1 MLFISLLIISVQ
13 KPHGQQATLA
23 TVSEDDLLG
32 QSDAQKLRPS
42 LRDAASMF
50 RGRSRS
56 RSRSRSVSQNRSR
69 SPENGKVRRSR
80 SRSRERLSKVV
91 SSVMGGTATNSQ
103 RHPQVALV
111 ASGTECNEGGQIT
124 AKTPCGANASSSE
137 KVSNFPVFGH
147 RGARLRKNII
157 STQLAVKSRPQPT
170 NDPTDGNLDV
180 FFLKQE
186 EKETAMMGN
195 ALQRAFGCAFDHVEI
210 DDESR
215 HGDQVDNVLYS
226 SHDNDGITD
235 DDEDEVVEY
244 GAYDDFAWTDL
255 SPRIKEAAEV
265 LGHCQSSWDGGE
277 DVATTGKVWVD
288 LSSEERVAAIR
299 LGYNEAFWNDRNTQ
313 TIDTSQLNAAIRGK
327 DTLRAVL
334 RLDKESRAI
343 AKVAVPA
350 TIENMFG
357 IVLDAVQI
365 AVISKFIGWEALTV
379 YGVVDFALS
388 FTSILGYGISGA
400 EEVLV
405 SQAIGSGNYYKAG
418 ATTQLSVVLYLLVA
432 IPSYVFWGIFIDDLV
447 LYLGLGQDIAQMAM
461 AYMPIMAL
469 HSFIYSG
476 FSSTLGGLMR
486 IDGKTWQISIIDAV
500 FTGLHAGAVVICIVV
515 YNFNL
520 VQVAWL
526 ELISSAIY
534 GLFMF
539 GFCSINGWLNP
550 FKEGLYDLRGIRNGE
565 LIKQLVKLAIPMC
578 LSELLASGEWNF
590 LTVFAAYFG
599 DVAAWTVA
607 GALWDFFELAPEG
620 ISSAAVIRIGY
631 HLGQADPRKA
641 KLAAYKCLVGSVVW
655 AAILTSIFVWQ
666 SDFII
671 TSFTDDEYIVGVLET
686 VVVLIG
692 AGNVVMCIG
701 NLAWT
706 ILSIQ
711 GRSKIPAW
719 VYGGVGVLGSCI
731 PLASLFTFKMHL
743 SIAGLVAAVVISYST
758 VSMVLLV
765 FVFTSNWTK
774 LCCKII
780 SASSGFAFEAI
791 DDEEKGRQWKL
802 SNTPGSLGAD
812 GSAKDK
818 MAEAGQ
824 NGSTKPKFE
833 LNKEISLSSLA

>member
-1 MLFISLLIISVQ
+1 M
-13 KPHGQQATLA
+13 K
-23 TVSEDDLLG
+23 
-32 QSDAQKLRPS
+32 
-42 LRDAASMF
+42 
-50 RGRSRS
+50 
-56 RSRSRSVSQNRSR
+56 
-69 SPENGKVRRSR
+69 
-80 SRSRERLSKVV
+80 
-91 SSVMGGTATNSQ
+91 SQ
-103 RHPQVALV
+103 RHPRVVLV
-111 ASGTECNEGGQIT
+111 ASGTEGNEDGQIA
-124 AKTPCGANASSSE
+124 AKIPREANASSSGQLF
-137 KVSNFPVFGH
+137 NFPMSGR
-147 RGARLRKNII
+147 RGTRLRKNII
-157 STQLAVKSRPQPT
+157 STQLAVQSRPQPT
-170 NDPTDGNLDV
+170 NDPTAGNLDV
-180 FFLKQE
+180 FFLKKE
-186 EKETAMMGN
+186 EKETAMKGN
-195 ALQRAFGCAFDHVEI
+195 ALQRAFEFAEI

-215 HGDQVDNVLYS
+215 HGDQVDNVLYT
-226 SHDNDGITD
+226 SHNNDGITD
-235 DDEDEVVEY
+235 DDEDNVVDY
-244 GAYDDFAWTDL
+244 GAYDDFAWADL

-265 LGHCQSSWDGGE
+265 LGYRQSSWDGGE
-277 DVATTGKVWVD
+277 DVATTGKLWVH
-288 LSSEERVAAIR
+288 LSSEERAAAIR
-299 LGYNEAFWNDRNTQ
+299 LGYNEAFWNDTIWNDRNTQ

-327 DTLRAVL
+327 DTLHAVL
-334 RLDKESRAI
+334 RLDTESRAI
-343 AKVAVPA
+343 AAVAVPA

-357 IVLDAVQI
+357 IVLDAIQI

-379 YGVVDFALS
+379 YGVVDLALS

-447 LYLGLGQDIAQMAM
+447 LYLGLGENIAQMAM

-469 HSFIYSG
+469 HSFLYSG
-476 FSSTLGGLMR
+476 FSSTLGDLMR
-486 IDGKTWQISIIDAV
+486 INGKTWQISIIDAV

-526 ELISSAIY
+526 ELISSTIY

-539 GFCSINGWLNP
+539 GFCSITGWLKP
-550 FKEGLYDLRGIRNGE
+550 FKKGLYDLRGIRNGE

-590 LTVFAAYFG
+590 LTLFAAYFG

-607 GALWDFFELAPEG
+607 GAVWDVFELAPEG

-641 KLAAYKCLVGSVVW
+641 KLAAYKCLVGSVFW

-671 TSFTDDEYIVGVLET
+671 TSFTDDEYIIGTLET

-719 VYGGVGVLGSCI
+719 VYGGVGVLGTCI
-731 PLASLFTFKMHL
+731 PLASVFTFKMHL

-802 SNTPGSLGAD
+802 SNTSRPLGAD
-812 GSAKDK
+812 GS
-818 MAEAGQ
+818 Q
-824 NGSTKPKFE
+824 NGSTKPKSE
-833 LNKEISLSSLA
+833 VGKEISLSSLA

>member
-1 MLFISLLIISVQ
+1 M
-13 KPHGQQATLA
+13 K
-23 TVSEDDLLG
+23 
-32 QSDAQKLRPS
+32 
-42 LRDAASMF
+42 
-50 RGRSRS
+50 
-56 RSRSRSVSQNRSR
+56 
-69 SPENGKVRRSR
+69 
-80 SRSRERLSKVV
+80 SK
-91 SSVMGGTATNSQ
+91 
-103 RHPQVALV
+103 RHPRVVLV
-111 ASGTECNEGGQIT
+111 ASGTECNEDGQIA
-124 AKTPCGANASSSE
+124 AKIPREANASSSGQLF
-137 KVSNFPVFGH
+137 NFPMSGR
-147 RGARLRKNII
+147 RGTRLRKNII
-157 STQLAVKSRPQPT
+157 STQLAVQSRAQPT
-170 NDPTDGNLDV
+170 NDPTAGNLDV

-195 ALQRAFGCAFDHVEI
+195 ALQRAFDFAEI

-215 HGDQVDNVLYS
+215 HVDQVDNVLYT
-226 SHDNDGITD
+226 SHNNDGITD
-235 DDEDEVVEY
+235 DDEDNVVDY
-244 GAYDDFAWTDL
+244 GAYDDFAWADL

-265 LGHCQSSWDGGE
+265 LGYRQSSWDGGE
-277 DVATTGKVWVD
+277 DVATTGKLWVH
-288 LSSEERVAAIR
+288 LSSEERAAAIR
-299 LGYNEAFWNDRNTQ
+299 LGYNEAFWNDTIWNDRNTQ

-327 DTLRAVL
+327 DTLHAVL
-334 RLDKESRAI
+334 RLDTESRAI
-343 AKVAVPA
+343 AAVAVPA

-357 IVLDAVQI
+357 IVLDAIQI

-379 YGVVDFALS
+379 YGVVDLALS

-447 LYLGLGQDIAQMAM
+447 LYLGLGENIAQMAM

-476 FSSTLGGLMR
+476 FSSTLGDLMR

-526 ELISSAIY
+526 ELISSTIY

-539 GFCSINGWLNP
+539 GFCSITGWLKP
-550 FKEGLYDLRGIRNGE
+550 FKKGLYDLRGIRNGE

-590 LTVFAAYFG
+590 LTLFAAYFG

-607 GALWDFFELAPEG
+607 GAVWDVFELAPEG

-641 KLAAYKCLVGSVVW
+641 KLAAYKCLVGSVFW

-671 TSFTDDEYIVGVLET
+671 TSFTDDEYIIGTLET

-719 VYGGVGVLGSCI
+719 VYGGVGVLGTCI
-731 PLASLFTFKMHL
+731 PLASVFTFKMHL

-802 SNTPGSLGAD
+802 SNTSRPLGAD
-812 GSAKDK
+812 GS
-818 MAEAGQ
+818 Q

-833 LNKEISLSSLA
+833 VGKEISLSSLA

>member
-1 MLFISLLIISVQ
+1 M
-13 KPHGQQATLA
+13 K
-23 TVSEDDLLG
+23 
-32 QSDAQKLRPS
+32 
-42 LRDAASMF
+42 
-50 RGRSRS
+50 
-56 RSRSRSVSQNRSR
+56 
-69 SPENGKVRRSR
+69 
-80 SRSRERLSKVV
+80 
-91 SSVMGGTATNSQ
+91 SQ
-103 RHPQVALV
+103 RHPRVVLV
-111 ASGTECNEGGQIT
+111 ASGTEGNEDGQIA
-124 AKTPCGANASSSE
+124 AKIPREANASSSGQLF
-137 KVSNFPVFGH
+137 NFPMSGR
-147 RGARLRKNII
+147 RGTRLRKNII
-157 STQLAVKSRPQPT
+157 STQLAVQSRPQPT
-170 NDPTDGNLDV
+170 NDPTAGNLDV
-180 FFLKQE
+180 FFLKKE
-186 EKETAMMGN
+186 EKETAMKGN
-195 ALQRAFGCAFDHVEI
+195 ALQRAFEFAEI

-215 HGDQVDNVLYS
+215 HGDQVDNVLYT
-226 SHDNDGITD
+226 SHNNDGVTD
-235 DDEDEVVEY
+235 DDEDNVVEY
-244 GAYDDFAWTDL
+244 GAYDDFAWADL

-265 LGHCQSSWDGGE
+265 LGYRQSSWDGGE
-277 DVATTGKVWVD
+277 DVATTGKLWVH
-288 LSSEERVAAIR
+288 LSSEERAAAIR
-299 LGYNEAFWNDRNTQ
+299 LGYNEAFWNDTIWNDRNTQ

-327 DTLRAVL
+327 DTLHAVL
-334 RLDKESRAI
+334 RLDTESRAI
-343 AKVAVPA
+343 AAVAVPA

-357 IVLDAVQI
+357 IVLDAIQI
-365 AVISKFIGWEALTV
+365 AVISKFIGREALTV
-379 YGVVDFALS
+379 YGVVDLALS

-447 LYLGLGQDIAQMAM
+447 LYLGLGENIAQMAM

-476 FSSTLGGLMR
+476 FSSTLGDLMR

-526 ELISSAIY
+526 ELISSTIY

-539 GFCSINGWLNP
+539 GFCSITGWLKP
-550 FKEGLYDLRGIRNGE
+550 FKKGLYDLRGIRNGE

-590 LTVFAAYFG
+590 LTLFAAYFG

-607 GALWDFFELAPEG
+607 GAVWDVFELAPEG

-641 KLAAYKCLVGSVVW
+641 KLAAYKCLVGSVFW

-671 TSFTDDEYIVGVLET
+671 TSFTDDEYIIGTLET

-719 VYGGVGVLGSCI
+719 VYGGVGVLGTCI
-731 PLASLFTFKMHL
+731 PLASVFTFKMHL

-802 SNTPGSLGAD
+802 SNTSRPLGAD
-812 GSAKDK
+812 GS
-818 MAEAGQ
+818 Q

-833 LNKEISLSSLA
+833 VGKEISLSSLA